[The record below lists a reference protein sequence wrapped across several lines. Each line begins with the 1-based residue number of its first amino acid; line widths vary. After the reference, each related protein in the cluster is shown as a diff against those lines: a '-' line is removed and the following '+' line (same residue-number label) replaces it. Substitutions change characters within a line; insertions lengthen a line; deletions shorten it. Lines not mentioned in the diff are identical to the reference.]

1 MPNLC
6 LQCVKKFSSL
16 RKYSIT
22 AYDKNGNAI
31 AQAVTILI
39 NGKTYTDTEL
49 REIVKKHEKGNK

>member
-1 MPNLC
+1 
-6 LQCVKKFSSL
+6 L